1 MLIINGALAVF
12 NGLIVQTRKF
22 WCECVLGG
30 VCCNGVCHCDEG
42 QCCNDEWKT
51 EPGYCCG
58 DELWSPENDPDA
70 PCEEGWTFLRW
81 GDGVDQCCGCVSPEI
96 MDPAQNGGIEGAEN
110 VAASLCC
117 PACDGIVFRD
127 QWGECPGRCCEN
139 GNCQN
144 KKPSE
149 CAGEVLGGC
158 CDRGCPVPCCDPD
171 GESCEVIDQ
180 QTCPAPLIRGVG
192 NSCDEATCVGAC
204 CVYDEENG
212 YVLHESSPTTKANC
226 DGVGGEFQGVGTTEC
241 LGCTEPGF
249 PQDARCRP
257 PFDACCCEEK
267 TSKAAGLTFYQPR
280 TKRLPPISDTVWVRV
295 ELESMSAVRVHGEL
309 YIPTPYDRCVRE
321 TIVFPLC
328 WDAFNVE
335 PVPCG
340 SNFQDLKI
348 KVCWDQ
354 LATDLETLK
363 FSGCNNITVW
373 LGNCLYECKTVM
385 TYEGP
390 GHTSNASIVM
400 RGDGEIRADGT
411 GPLVLTSAVTHAGN
425 CDRTL
430 ALAGSS
436 THLNEI
442 RRIGDPAGSNVCNV
456 VKEGSGLWRMNA
468 TSKDFNGTLT
478 VKGGTMQV
486 ANAGAVGSPV
496 AIGDTAVGASGIA
509 ALLLEQG
516 VNTSASFDVR
526 PPSGSQ
532 VVLIGGANT
541 SGTATFSG
549 GNVRMS
555 RDVTLVAATGGTV
568 RFENR
573 WAGVTNAT
581 PASQNVTIGAAGYA
595 GRVVLDSSGTFATS
609 GSVAILYGTVSVALS
624 TTLSAAGG
632 LALSSGTALQ
642 VHGQSPFGIDS
653 TTAVTAASATITV
666 QEEPGD
672 PPASQSLDELT
683 VTGTLTLDGSG
694 SLTVADLSG
703 AGSIVNEDGTLTI
716 NQNSMAGSLSITG
729 GTVIANEPITNP
741 GGLVTSATFTS
752 STLTVAFSGDPAT
765 GAEYVLLAGP
775 TVNSYGTVTLTG
787 TTKAGTYNSAT
798 STLTIT

>member
-1 MLIINGALAVF
+1 MFVINGALAVF
-12 NGLIVQTRKF
+12 NGLIVKTFRF
-22 WCECVLGG
+22 WCECVRGG
-30 VCCNGVCHCDEG
+30 TCCNGECHCDEG
-42 QCCNDEWKT
+42 ECCNDEWKT

-58 DELWSPENDPDA
+58 DEIWSPENDPNA

-81 GDGVDQCCGCVSPEI
+81 GDNLECCGCVPPNAMNPEL
-96 MDPAQNGGIEGAEN
+96 NGGIEGAEN
-110 VAASLCC
+110 VAAALCC
-117 PACDGIVFRD
+117 PACDDAIVFRD

-139 GNCQN
+139 GICSN

-149 CAGEVLGGC
+149 CAGQVLGGC
-158 CDRGCPVPCCDPD
+158 CDLGCPVPCCDPD
-171 GESCEVIDQ
+171 DGHCVVVDQ
-180 QTCPAPLIRGVG
+180 ATCPAPSIRATS
-192 NSCDEATCVGAC
+192 NSCDEAACVGAC
-204 CVYDEENG
+204 CVYNEDDD

-280 TKRLPPISDTVWVRV
+280 TKRMPPISDTVWVRV

-363 FSGCNNITVW
+363 FSGCNGITIW

-385 TYEGP
+385 TYDGP
-390 GHTSNASIVM
+390 GHTSNAVIQM

-411 GPLVLTSAVTHAGN
+411 GPLVLTSAVTHAGT
-425 CDRTL
+425 CSRTMTI
-430 ALAGSS
+430 AGTSA
-436 THLNEI
+436 HLNEI
-442 RRIGDPAGSNVCNV
+442 RQISSLPGAGECSV
-456 VKEGSGLWRMNA
+456 VKDGAGTWRLNA
-468 TSKDFNGTLT
+468 NRVFDGTLT
-478 VKGGTMQV
+478 IKGGILRIATSG
-486 ANAGAVGSPV
+486 AAGSTV
-496 AIGDTAVGASGIA
+496 AIGGPSSAAGFAACLLEAVTANPNFDVASGA
-509 ALLLEQG
+509 QA
-516 VNTSASFDVR
+516 
-526 PPSGSQ
+526 
-532 VVLIGGANT
+532 VLIGGANT
-541 SGTATFSG
+541 SGTALFNSG
-549 GNVRMS
+549 LIRMGRAVS
-555 RDVTLVAATGGTV
+555 LVAATGGTTEF
-568 RFENR
+568 RGA
-573 WAGVTNAT
+573 WATAGGSVPAT
-581 PASQNVTIGAAGYA
+581 YGVTIGAAGYE
-595 GRVVLDSSGTFATS
+595 GTVFLNSVGTFATT
-609 GSVAILYGTVSVALS
+609 GQVIIDRGDARLGIDTYLE
-624 TTLSAAGG
+624 AGG
-632 LALSSGTALQ
+632 GLTLASGTSLRVQ
-642 VHGQSPFGIDS
+642 GTTSGGIDP
-653 TTAVTAASATITV
+653 TTAVTAGTATLIL

-672 PPASQSLDELT
+672 LAVSQSLDDLI
-683 VTGTLTLDGSG
+683 VTGTLTVTGGGD
-694 SLTVADLSG
+694 LTVADLSG
-703 AGSIVNEDGTLTI
+703 AGGIALSAGTLTL
-716 NQNSMAGSLSITG
+716 NQNSMTGSLSITG

-752 STLTVAFSGDPAT
+752 GALTVAFSGDPAS
-765 GAEYVLLAGP
+765 GAAYVLLSGP

>member
-1 MLIINGALAVF
+1 
-12 NGLIVQTRKF
+12 
-22 WCECVLGG
+22 
-30 VCCNGVCHCDEG
+30 
-42 QCCNDEWKT
+42 
-51 EPGYCCG
+51 
-58 DELWSPENDPDA
+58 
-70 PCEEGWTFLRW
+70 
-81 GDGVDQCCGCVSPEI
+81 
-96 MDPAQNGGIEGAEN
+96 
-110 VAASLCC
+110 
-117 PACDGIVFRD
+117 
-127 QWGECPGRCCEN
+127 
-139 GNCQN
+139 
-144 KKPSE
+144 
-149 CAGEVLGGC
+149 
-158 CDRGCPVPCCDPD
+158 
-171 GESCEVIDQ
+171 
-180 QTCPAPLIRGVG
+180 
-192 NSCDEATCVGAC
+192 
-204 CVYDEENG
+204 
-212 YVLHESSPTTKANC
+212 
-226 DGVGGEFQGVGTTEC
+226 
-241 LGCTEPGF
+241 
-249 PQDARCRP
+249 
-257 PFDACCCEEK
+257 
-267 TSKAAGLTFYQPR
+267 
-280 TKRLPPISDTVWVRV
+280 
-295 ELESMSAVRVHGEL
+295 MSAVRVHGEL

>member
-1 MLIINGALAVF
+1 
-12 NGLIVQTRKF
+12 
-22 WCECVLGG
+22 
-30 VCCNGVCHCDEG
+30 
-42 QCCNDEWKT
+42 
-51 EPGYCCG
+51 
-58 DELWSPENDPDA
+58 
-70 PCEEGWTFLRW
+70 
-81 GDGVDQCCGCVSPEI
+81 
-96 MDPAQNGGIEGAEN
+96 
-110 VAASLCC
+110 
-117 PACDGIVFRD
+117 
-127 QWGECPGRCCEN
+127 
-139 GNCQN
+139 
-144 KKPSE
+144 
-149 CAGEVLGGC
+149 
-158 CDRGCPVPCCDPD
+158 
-171 GESCEVIDQ
+171 
-180 QTCPAPLIRGVG
+180 
-192 NSCDEATCVGAC
+192 VGAC

>member
-1 MLIINGALAVF
+1 MFVINGALAVF
-12 NGLIVQTRKF
+12 NGLIVKTFRF
-22 WCECVLGG
+22 WCECVRGG
-30 VCCNGVCHCDEG
+30 TCCNGECHCDEG
-42 QCCNDEWKT
+42 ECCNDEWKT

-58 DELWSPENDPDA
+58 DEIWSPENDPDA

-81 GDGVDQCCGCVSPEI
+81 GDNLECCGCVPPNVL
-96 MDPAQNGGIEGAEN
+96 DPVQNGGIEGAEN
-110 VAASLCC
+110 VAAALCC
-117 PACDGIVFRD
+117 PACDDAIVFRD
-127 QWGECPGRCCEN
+127 QWGECPGRCCED
-139 GNCQN
+139 GVCSN

-149 CAGEVLGGC
+149 CAGQFLGGC
-158 CDRGCPVPCCDPD
+158 CDLGCPVPCCDPD

-180 QTCPAPLIRGVG
+180 QTCTAPLIRGVG

-363 FSGCNNITVW
+363 FSGCNGITIW

-385 TYEGP
+385 TYDGP
-390 GHTSNASIVM
+390 GHTSNAVIQM

-411 GPLVLTSAVTHAGN
+411 GPLVLTSAVTQSET

-430 ALAGSS
+430 TLAGTSD
-436 THLNEI
+436 HANEI
-442 RRIGDPAGSNVCNV
+442 RTIGDPAGSAVCHVIKN
-456 VKEGSGLWRMNA
+456 GIGRWRFNA
-468 TSKDFNGTLT
+468 TSRAFQGDLT
-478 VKGGTMQV
+478 VKLGTLQV
-486 ANAGAVGSPV
+486 GNAGS
-496 AIGDTAVGASGIA
+496 IGDLVLIGGDNGPAS
-509 ALLLEQG
+509 LLLEQDKNASVDFKALAGTQPVFVGGMHDTGESRFSSG
-516 VNTSASFDVR
+516 VIMMGRT
-526 PPSGSQ
+526 
-532 VVLIGGANT
+532 
-541 SGTATFSG
+541 
-549 GNVRMS
+549 
-555 RDVTLVAATGGTV
+555 VTLVAKTGGAVDFSNTWSGL
-568 RFENR
+568 EY
-573 WAGVTNAT
+573 
-581 PASQNVTIGAAGYA
+581 PSDCDQNVIVGAIG
-595 GRVVLDSSGTFATS
+595 FA
-609 GSVAILYGTVSVALS
+609 GTVQLFNAGTLHTTGELIIAYGDAITGFSTVVSADAGLS
-624 TTLSAAGG
+624 LQNNTSLRVTKTTN
-632 LALSSGTALQ
+632 
-642 VHGQSPFGIDS
+642 GIDPS
-653 TTAVTAASATITV
+653 TPVTAATASLAIWS
-666 QEEPGD
+666 EPGD
-672 PPASQSLDELT
+672 PPASQSLDELI

-703 AGSIVNEDGTLTI
+703 AGGIVNEDGTLTI
-716 NQNSMAGSLSITG
+716 NQNSMTGSLSITG

-752 STLTVAFSGDPAT
+752 GALTVAFSGDPAS
-765 GAEYVLLAGP
+765 GAAYVLLSGP